1 MSDVHQVGT
10 VDEEAFAAAA
20 PCETE
25 ALLGSIAWDAIVEGV
40 DNVEGAWEAECVI
53 EEWAPEGVEVLDGAI
68 GAESGVKEVFVFV
81 IWWHCNSFL
90 ANISS

>member
-1 MSDVHQVGT
+1 MLDFLLGQSRQKSPVPWQWWHLMSDVHQVGT

-53 EEWAPEGVEVLDGAI
+53 EE
-68 GAESGVKEVFVFV
+68 
-81 IWWHCNSFL
+81 
-90 ANISS
+90 